1 MLLIIGQGNPGAKYA
16 GNRHNVG
23 FMTVEAIARR
33 HGFGPWRAKFHGA
46 AAEGALDTPDGPVKT
61 LLLKPQTYYNDTGR
75 AAGDAARFYKIP
87 VSNVVVFHDEIDLAP
102 GKFRIKTGGGAAGN
116 NGIKSITSVLGP
128 NFRRGRIGVGHPGDK
143 ARVMPHVLSDFAKAE
158 QAWLTTLLDAIADA
172 APLLA
177 ARRDDAF
184 QTQVTHNAPA
194 PKAAGSATQA

>member
-1 MLLIIGQGNPGAKYA
+1 MLLILGQGNPGAKYA

-23 FMTVEAIARR
+23 FMAADAIAAR
-33 HGFGPWRAKFHGA
+33 HGFGPWRVKFHSQA
-46 AAEGALDTPDGPVKT
+46 SEGVLETNEGPVKT

-75 AAGDAARFYKIP
+75 AAGEAARFYKIP
-87 VSNVVVFHDEIDLAP
+87 VADLVVFHDEIDLAP

-128 NFRRGRIGVGHPGDK
+128 DFRRGRIGVGHPGDK

-158 QAWLTTLLDAIADA
+158 QPWLEVLLDAIADA
-172 APLLA
+172 APFLA

-184 QTQVTHNAPA
+184 QTHVTHQAPA
-194 PKAAGSATQA
+194 PKAAPSS